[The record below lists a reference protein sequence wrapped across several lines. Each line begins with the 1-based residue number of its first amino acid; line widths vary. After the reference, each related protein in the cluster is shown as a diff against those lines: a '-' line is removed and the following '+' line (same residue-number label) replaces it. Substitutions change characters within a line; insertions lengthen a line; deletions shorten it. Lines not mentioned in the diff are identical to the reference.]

1 MLSSSM
7 VWKRKSKLSTKQS
20 IILLLLILI
29 SLIPILAKKDG
40 VVSERR
46 AHRSLNILTTHDDST
61 RFEFEYGFIQWWA
74 NNNGGEQIHINWIK
88 VNNSNELRKHL
99 DRAFTRLAKKEDAV
113 EEQFSEIDII
123 FGGEVADYE
132 YLKQQNYLSE
142 LTVFKSLSYL
152 FAKDADGGTSIPD
165 TWNGTQ
171 LYDSKK
177 QWVGLSLSRYGIC
190 YNRDELK
197 ELGITKPPTS
207 WHDLADP
214 VYFGKVAIANPVL
227 SKSNSAVFE
236 VILQQE
242 MQKYLAQDHIAFP
255 GETTKQFEQRL
266 LNKGWENGL
275 RLIQK
280 ITANSNHYSSSEN
293 LVSRLVHKGE
303 AAVGICQDYV
313 AKSHISI
320 QEEGDAPSRL
330 GFDVPIEGST
340 LNVSPAAVSNRLANP
355 DLANGFINFTLLP
368 EGQLLWNTFA
378 GDTYI
383 YGPQKKPLR
392 KMPVRKDL
400 YTPDYLV
407 LFTDPDQS
415 PYGENGNIAY
425 QQNLT
430 NKVKSSITEII
441 RAMAIDTSISQK
453 KAWKSLIDANLS
465 QTPNQ
470 ILEVHFHDLNKV
482 SYTKAQNDISPN
494 VERIKQ
500 RSDLNARLVDLQS
513 HDFSTELMQKY
524 YPNSN
529 PNNYPNLISELESEV
544 LVLKNIDML
553 YMEER
558 QRRLASQF
566 RGSYKKTISNANK
579 AK

>member
-1 MLSSSM
+1 M

-20 IILLLLILI
+20 IILLSLLLI

-40 VVSERR
+40 VIPEHR
-46 AHRSLNILTTHDDST
+46 AHRSLTILTTHDDST
-61 RFEFEYGFIQWWA
+61 RFEFEYGFSEWWA
-74 NNNGGEQIHINWIK
+74 TNNGGEQIHINWIK
-88 VNNSNELRKHL
+88 VNNSIELRKYL
-99 DRAFTRLAKKEDAV
+99 DSQFIKFAKKEESTEDS
-113 EEQFSEIDII
+113 FSEVDIV

-132 YLKQQNYLSE
+132 YLKKQNYLSE
-142 LTVFKSLSYL
+142 LTVFDSLSYL
-152 FAKDADGGTSIPD
+152 FAKDADGGTSVPE

-171 LYDSKK
+171 LYDSEKK
-177 QWVGLSLSRYGIC
+177 WVGLSLSRYGIC
-190 YNRDELK
+190 YNLDRLK
-197 ELGITKPPTS
+197 ELGINTPPTS
-207 WHDLADP
+207 WHDLTDP
-214 VYFGKVAIANPVL
+214 VYFGQIAIANPVL
-227 SKSNSAVFE
+227 SSSNSEVFE

-242 MQKYLAQDHIAFP
+242 MQKYLAMEHIPFP

-266 LNKGWENGL
+266 LNIGWENGL
-275 RLIQK
+275 KLIQK
-280 ITANSNHYSSSEN
+280 ITANNYRYCSSEN
-293 LVSRLVHKGE
+293 LVSRLVNKGE

-313 AKSHISI
+313 AKTYASKLEKRNSR
-320 QEEGDAPSRL
+320 QRL
-330 GFDVPIEGST
+330 GFNVPIEGST
-340 LNVSPAAVSNRLANP
+340 LNVSPAAVLNHLENP
-355 DLANGFINFTLLP
+355 SLANGFINFTLLP

-378 GDTYI
+378 GNTYI
-383 YGPQKKPLR
+383 YGPKKQQLR
-392 KMPVRKDL
+392 KMPIRKDL

-407 LFTDPDQS
+407 LFTDPDEN
-415 PYGENGNIAY
+415 PYGETGNIAY

-430 NKVKSSITEII
+430 DKVKSSIPEII
-441 RAMAIDTSISQK
+441 RAMAVDTNNSQK

-465 QTPNQ
+465 QKTNK

-482 SYTKAQNDISPN
+482 SYTKASNDISPS

-500 RSDLNARLVDLQS
+500 RAKLNSRLLELKS
-513 HDFSTELMQKY
+513 NDFSPELMQKY

-529 PNNYPNLISELESEV
+529 PNNYPNLIEELKSEI
-544 LVLKNIDML
+544 LVLKSIDML